1 MLRNEK
7 KNGIMQNAQL
17 KRKKMSG
24 RQKQEQGTGKKQTT
38 VINIVAITLTIS
50 IVTLNFN
57 Y

>member
-1 MLRNEK
+1 
-7 KNGIMQNAQL
+7 MQNAQL

-24 RQKQEQGTGKKQTT
+24 RQKQEQGTDKKQMT

>member
-24 RQKQEQGTGKKQTT
+24 RQKGENKK
-38 VINIVAITLTIS
+38 S
-50 IVTLNFN
+50 
-57 Y
+57 

>member
-24 RQKQEQGTGKKQTT
+24 RQKQEQGTKAKNRQQ
-38 VINIVAITLTIS
+38 
-50 IVTLNFN
+50 
-57 Y
+57 